1 MRFFDR
7 EAEFEKLRE
16 IEELSQEVAQFTII
30 TGRRRIGKTE
40 LVKQFLCK
48 KKRCYTF
55 LLPGKRKLIFVTYS
69 LKRSGRNLTFR

>member
-7 EAEFEKLRE
+7 EAELEKLRE

-40 LVKQFLCK
+40 LVKQFYARKTLL
-48 KKRCYTF
+48 YF